1 MKVNF
6 KLTIL
11 TSVIAFVLSFFTAL
25 ISGAGFPRSLLRGVI
40 LAVIFGALS
49 VGITFLYNK
58 FLSDKSSGD
67 SSSDDGQD
75 NPAPIGNKVDITIDD
90 AELQEEENT
99 PKFFLT
105 GQNQMLNKD
114 DVGSKANV
122 QLDNINEEPAASSS
136 APVTQSSVSDSKPVQ
151 ASVPSINPEA
161 NESAAPSFKPVSL
174 GQMPGSND
182 TDELPAIENSL
193 GDGSFLKQGEE
204 ESEDT
209 LDVLPDMGSPSKAL
223 DDTVTDSD
231 FASGGKNKS
240 RLSDPMFPDGS
251 MAESKD
257 AALMAEALRTVLKKG
272 E

>member
-6 KLTIL
+6 KLTVL

-25 ISGAGFPRSLLRGVI
+25 ISHADFLRSLLRGGI

-58 FLSDKSSGD
+58 FLSDGSSGET
-67 SSSDDGQD
+67 SAYDGQ

-99 PKFFLT
+99 PKFVLT

-114 DVGSKANV
+114 DLGERKTV
-122 QLDNINEEPAASSS
+122 QLDNINEEPKATETVS
-136 APVTQSSVSDSKPVQ
+136 PVTNMRQTANTGSVNSSEVKSDEKATP
-151 ASVPSINPEA
+151 A
-161 NESAAPSFKPVSL
+161 FKPVSL
-174 GQMPGSND
+174 GQVTGGDS
-182 TDELPAIENSL
+182 DELPAIENSL
-193 GDGSFLKQGEE
+193 GDGSFLKQGEDE
-204 ESEDT
+204 NEDT
-209 LDVLPDMGSPSKAL
+209 LDVLPDMGSPSKAY
-223 DDTVTDSD
+223 DDTVTDSE
-231 FASGGKNKS
+231 FASSGKNKS

>member
-6 KLTIL
+6 KLTVL

-25 ISGAGFPRSLLRGVI
+25 ISHADFLRSLLRGGI

-58 FLSDKSSGD
+58 FLSDGSSGET
-67 SSSDDGQD
+67 SAYDGQ

-99 PKFFLT
+99 PKFVLT

-114 DVGSKANV
+114 DLGERKTV
-122 QLDNINEEPAASSS
+122 QLDNINEEPKATETVS
-136 APVTQSSVSDSKPVQ
+136 PVTNKGQITPVSNTGSVNSLEVKSDEKATP
-151 ASVPSINPEA
+151 A
-161 NESAAPSFKPVSL
+161 FKPVSL
-174 GQMPGSND
+174 GQVTGGDS
-182 TDELPAIENSL
+182 DELPAIENSL
-193 GDGSFLKQGEE
+193 GDGSFLKQGEDE
-204 ESEDT
+204 NEDT
-209 LDVLPDMGSPSKAL
+209 LDVLPDMGSPSKAY
-223 DDTVTDSD
+223 DDTVTDSE
-231 FASGGKNKS
+231 FASSGKNKS

>member
-6 KLTIL
+6 KLTVL

-25 ISGAGFPRSLLRGVI
+25 ISRADFLRSLLRGGI

-58 FLSDKSSGD
+58 FLSDGLSGET
-67 SSSDDGQD
+67 SAYDGQ

-99 PKFFLT
+99 PKFVLT

-114 DVGSKANV
+114 DLGERKTV
-122 QLDNINEEPAASSS
+122 QLDNINEEPKATETVS
-136 APVTQSSVSDSKPVQ
+136 PVTNMRQTTPVSNSGSVNSLEVKSDEKATP
-151 ASVPSINPEA
+151 A
-161 NESAAPSFKPVSL
+161 FKPVSL
-174 GQMPGSND
+174 GQVTGGDS
-182 TDELPAIENSL
+182 DELPAIENSL
-193 GDGSFLKQGEE
+193 GDGSFLKQGEDE
-204 ESEDT
+204 KEDT
-209 LDVLPDMGSPSKAL
+209 LDVLPDMGSPSKAY
-223 DDTVTDSD
+223 DDTVTDSE
-231 FASGGKNKS
+231 FASSGKNKS

>member
-6 KLTIL
+6 KLTVL

-25 ISGAGFPRSLLRGVI
+25 ISHAGFLRSLIRGGI

-58 FLSDKSSGD
+58 FLSDGSSGE
-67 SSSDDGQD
+67 SSADDGQ

-99 PKFFLT
+99 PRFVLT

-114 DVGSKANV
+114 DLGERKSV
-122 QLDNINEEPAASSS
+122 QLDNINEEPRPVETVSSGAGVQHTS
-136 APVTQSSVSDSKPVQ
+136 AVTNNGSENSSDSK
-151 ASVPSINPEA
+151 SDEK
-161 NESAAPSFKPVSL
+161 AAPAFKPVSL
-174 GQMPGSND
+174 GQVTGGDS
-182 TDELPAIENSL
+182 DELPAIENSL
-193 GDGSFLKQGEE
+193 GDGSFLKQGED

-209 LDVLPDMGSPSKAL
+209 LDVLPDMGAPSKAH
-223 DDTVTDSD
+223 DDTVTDSE